1 VSATPNN
8 ASGYCRPLDR
18 MTVEHV
24 SQGWPK
30 PQGRSHDAPEPI
42 TLVDVLA
49 FIAAV
54 IFTACMVI
62 R

>member
-1 VSATPNN
+1 
-8 ASGYCRPLDR
+8 